1 MNILFCKSTKRLTW
15 APCFQKPLVVL
26 DVDHTGDADRTVG
39 KRPAPPHPTPPR
51 TRPGPSSYNGQQA
64 TSDTKEISLSFPFL
78 PRSAFPFPPPL
89 PLPLSLGARRD
100 RAEEPYR
107 PPLAAGRSGGGCSAP
122 RKVRGAGLRLA
133 PAVGAGDPAS
143 GDAAGPAEQGVAAA
157 SSFFVLA
164 RKFRR
169 FLANV
174 SKTHRQ
180 TVAARC

>member
-1 MNILFCKSTKRLTW
+1 MQIGRW
-15 APCFQKPLVVL
+15 ASAQ
-26 DVDHTGDADRTVG
+26 H
-39 KRPAPPHPTPPR
+39 HPTPPR
-51 TRPGPSSYNGQQA
+51 TRPGPPSYNGQQA
-64 TSDTKEISLSFPFL
+64 TSDTKEISLPFPFL
-78 PRSAFPFPPPL
+78 PRSAFPFPPPSSSSLLGGAARSGGGAL
-89 PLPLSLGARRD
+89 P
-100 RAEEPYR
+100 
-107 PPLAAGRSGGGCSAP
+107 PPLAEGRSGGGCSAP

-174 SKTHRQ
+174 SKTHRERERERQ
-180 TVAARC
+180 LLRAASVGASFRFRFRAAAASA

>member
-1 MNILFCKSTKRLTW
+1 MWTTQEMQIGRW
-15 APCFQKPLVVL
+15 ASAQ
-26 DVDHTGDADRTVG
+26 H
-39 KRPAPPHPTPPR
+39 HPTPPR
-51 TRPGPSSYNGQQA
+51 TRPGPPSYNGQQA
-64 TSDTKEISLSFPFL
+64 TSDTKEISLPFPSS
-78 PRSAFPFPPPL
+78 PRSAFPFPPPFL
-89 PLPLSLGARRD
+89 FLSPWGRGEIGRRSPT
-100 RAEEPYR
+100 A

>member
-78 PRSAFPFPPPL
+78 PRSAFPFPPPSSSSLLGGAARSGGGAL
-89 PLPLSLGARRD
+89 P
-100 RAEEPYR
+100 
-107 PPLAAGRSGGGCSAP
+107 PPLAEGRSGGGCSAP

>member
-1 MNILFCKSTKRLTW
+1 M
-15 APCFQKPLVVL
+15 PCFQKPL
-26 DVDHTGDADRTVG
+26 GVG
-39 KRPAPPHPTPPR
+39 CGPHRRCRSDGGQAPSTTPPLPAPGPGPHHITANKPRATRKKSPSRSRPPPAPP
-51 TRPGPSSYNGQQA
+51 
-64 TSDTKEISLSFPFL
+64 
-78 PRSAFPFPPPL
+78 FPFPPPSSSSLLGGAARSGGGAL
-89 PLPLSLGARRD
+89 P
-100 RAEEPYR
+100 
-107 PPLAAGRSGGGCSAP
+107 PPLAEGRSGGGCSAP

-174 SKTHRQ
+174 SKTHRERERE

>member
-1 MNILFCKSTKRLTW
+1 MWTTQEMQIGRW
-15 APCFQKPLVVL
+15 ASAQH
-26 DVDHTGDADRTVG
+26 HT
-39 KRPAPPHPTPPR
+39 TPPR
-51 TRPGPSSYNGQQA
+51 TRPGPPSYNGQQA
-64 TSDTKEISLSFPFL
+64 TSDTKEISLPFPFL
-78 PRSAFPFPPPL
+78 PRSAFPFPPPS
-89 PLPLSLGARRD
+89 LPLSSPWGRGEIGRRSPT
-100 RAEEPYR
+100 A
-107 PPLAAGRSGGGCSAP
+107 PPRRSGGGCSAP
-122 RKVRGAGLRLA
+122 RKVKGAGLRLE

-157 SSFFVLA
+157 SSFLVLA

>member
-64 TSDTKEISLSFPFL
+64 TSDTKEISLPFPSS
-78 PRSAFPFPPPL
+78 PRSAFPFPPPSSSSLLGGAARSGGGAL
-89 PLPLSLGARRD
+89 P
-100 RAEEPYR
+100 
-107 PPLAAGRSGGGCSAP
+107 PPLAEGRSGGGCSAP
-122 RKVRGAGLRLA
+122 RKVRGAGLRLE